1 MNNESNMQITL
12 KQREIEAA
20 LRQYITN
27 SGVSLAGK
35 TVEIGFTAGRKE
47 AGLVADISIEDTN
60 QAPEAPIKPVT
71 IAAAETPAPVV
82 QEVPKADVQEPAA
95 PVTEGAESGPVDANV
110 KSLFG

>member
-1 MNNESNMQITL
+1 MQITL

-27 SGVSLAGK
+27 SGVSLTGK

-47 AGLVADISIEDTN
+47 AGLVADISIEDTD
-60 QAPEAPIKPVT
+60 QAPQAPIKPVT
-71 IAAAETPAPVV
+71 IAAAETPVAAAPVV
-82 QEVPKADVQEPAA
+82 EAGPVEGAGEPAA
-95 PVTEGAESGPVDANV
+95 NEEAAPA